1 MSVPLELL
9 LGVEELREVNRGF
22 VIAEQLWHGHAQR
35 VHRGK
40 RRRDSISRVGAD
52 GIRERRDRARL
63 DLKFHR
69 RVRAPDRCH
78 ARSLEQVN
86 YGLLGRK
93 RARSLRSRSGR
104 SADHASITEARVDG
118 AMSGGAYSAMT
129 KPRASTP
136 TGSKASGNVL
146 CKRRPVSSGV
156 SPGRR
161 SAPARL
167 ARARARLHTAITV
180 RGRRYLEAATS
191 SNRKMATMT
200 PTILVSAAAS
210 SEPTLSPP
218 PAGAPPVSVRSP
230 RLVVGVD
237 PAPTPAIPAMGA
249 SQPSSRRHGFWPV
262 WPRSI
267 GV

>member
-52 GIRERRDRARL
+52 GIRERRDHARL

-69 RVRAPDRCH
+69 RVRAPGDRCH

-118 AMSGGAYSAMT
+118 AMSGGAYAAMT

-146 CKRRPVSSGV
+146 CKRRYRTQRGPCFHHGG
-156 SPGRR
+156 P
-161 SAPARL
+161 
-167 ARARARLHTAITV
+167 
-180 RGRRYLEAATS
+180 RGRRDVRRRVRRDDETPGQHANRFESLWKRSLQAPISDAA
-191 SNRKMATMT
+191 RTML
-200 PTILVSAAAS
+200 P
-210 SEPTLSPP
+210 
-218 PAGAPPVSVRSP
+218 
-230 RLVVGVD
+230 
-237 PAPTPAIPAMGA
+237 
-249 SQPSSRRHGFWPV
+249 SRRPAWTARCPAART
-262 WPRSI
+262 PR
-267 GV
+267 